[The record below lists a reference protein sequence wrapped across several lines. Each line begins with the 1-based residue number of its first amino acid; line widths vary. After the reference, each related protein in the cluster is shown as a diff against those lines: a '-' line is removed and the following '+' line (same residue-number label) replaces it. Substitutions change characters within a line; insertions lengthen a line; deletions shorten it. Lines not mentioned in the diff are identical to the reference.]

1 MSPENAAFI
10 WGVVVGVIAS
20 SPLLLL
26 TLALCHVAS
35 PGGDYED

>member
-1 MSPENAAFI
+1 MSPENSAFVL
-10 WGVVVGVIAS
+10 GVVVGLMAAGPV
-20 SPLLLL
+20 LFL